1 MSKLSEMAAPK
12 SDQLNA
18 TDLVAGPIDITVTRY
33 TVSAGDQPL
42 SLHASNIEGRP
53 WKPCKTM
60 MRWMSQAWKTDEPS
74 DIVGKTIRLYCDP
87 EVFFG
92 GMKTGGIRISHL
104 SHIEG
109 DIALQE
115 GNRRQHKYL
124 KIKVVKPIPKAADVV
139 PLKADVAPL
148 KVMEKQPERTQF
160 SWDTFEPGVKNYLS
174 TACDPDETQAW
185 WDEKKP
191 ERMLA
196 GADDKQRAI
205 ALATMVKDKIAALR
219 GAEGEV

>member
-1 MSKLSEMAAPK
+1 MTQDMRTAIQPK

-18 TDLVAGPIDITVTRY
+18 DDFVGGARTVRITGVDIKPGEQPISVHFE
-33 TVSAGDQPL
+33 GD
-42 SLHASNIEGRP
+42 NGKP
-53 WKPCKTM
+53 WKPCKTTARLM
-60 MRWMSQAWKTDEPS
+60 VAAWGPDASQYKGRSLTLYRDPS
-74 DIVGKTIRLYCDP
+74 VKWAGL
-87 EVFFG
+87 EV
-92 GMKTGGIRISHL
+92 GGIRISHM
-104 SHIEG
+104 SHIDNDMIYAATVTKG
-109 DIALQE
+109 KRAP
-115 GNRRQHKYL
+115 
-124 KIKVVKPIPKAADVV
+124 IKVK

-148 KVMEKQPERTQF
+148 KVMEKQPERSQF
-160 SWDTFEPGVKNYLS
+160 SWDTFEPAVKNYLS

>member
-1 MSKLSEMAAPK
+1 MTHDMREVIKPK
-12 SDQLNA
+12 VDQLTA
-18 TDLVAGPIDITVTRY
+18 DDLLGGPMTIRVTG
-33 TVSAGDQPL
+33 VKINPGAEQPISVFFEGD
-42 SLHASNIEGRP
+42 GGKP
-53 WKPCKTM
+53 WRPCKTTARLM
-60 MRWMSQAWKTDEPS
+60 VAAWGPDAKEYTGRSLTLYRDETVKWGGLA
-74 DIVGKTIRLYCDP
+74 VGGL
-87 EVFFG
+87 
-92 GMKTGGIRISHL
+92 RISHM
-104 SHIEG
+104 SHI
-109 DIALQE
+109 DSDLVLALTMTK
-115 GNRRQHKYL
+115 GKKAPAR
-124 KIKVVKPIPKAADVV
+124 VK

-148 KVMEKQPERTQF
+148 KVVEKQPERTQF

-219 GAEGEV
+219 GADGEV